1 MCTSRPVP
9 QGAAGPDP
17 PDAAHVNDPSF
28 ECGRH
33 LFDSAGNAWW
43 RPRCTFHVASCR
55 SLRVRRTH
63 TSGSVRLLHERTT
76 VTILNPF
83 CRHLPA
89 RIHVSAFS
97 WTPRRRDGTRTMPHT
112 MPTKRSPSRRRR
124 KLLRVLGRAV
134 SSPMT
139 SPSHLLLGSQ
149 TLTLKECAVS
159 GSYTCH
165 RCVGTVGRLL
175 AKLGLRTRAAATAD
189 DGHSSPV
196 KSR

>member
-1 MCTSRPVP
+1 M
-9 QGAAGPDP
+9 QGAREAHATQRAQGTAILPLLGAGR
-17 PDAAHVNDPSF
+17 
-28 ECGRH
+28 C
-33 LFDSAGNAWW
+33 
-43 RPRCTFHVASCR
+43 PRLQICPHKWQR
-55 SLRVRRTH
+55 
-63 TSGSVRLLHERTT
+63 VRLLHERTT

-83 CRHLPA
+83 RRPLPV

-149 TLTLKECAVS
+149 TLTLKECAAS

-165 RCVGTVGRLL
+165 RCVGTVGRLWL
-175 AKLGLRTRAAATAD
+175 RWVCGLEPLQPLMMDTVLR
-189 DGHSSPV
+189 
-196 KSR
+196 